1 VSTPGVPRRAARY
14 ARRLARR
21 GAKAAFQYARRRGPP
36 ELHVFVAGA
45 QRSGTNMVMN
55 VLERSLDTTVYH
67 ERDPRAFER
76 YLMRE
81 PEVIDELVAR
91 ARGRVFVIK
100 TLCEMDR
107 LPSLMERYQPAKTLW
122 LFRHYDAAV
131 QSSLRSFNTVA
142 GQVSEVVRDP
152 ARGGW
157 MGRGMSDETLAR
169 VRALHH
175 LGMNDASRVA
185 LFWYMRNRLLFDTGL
200 ADDAR
205 VLPVRYERL
214 LDAPHERL
222 TPMFASIGLEYRRAM
237 GRHVAPRPDRRR
249 EPPAIEPS
257 VRRACDELL
266 AALESAGPERAAAA

>member
-1 VSTPGVPRRAARY
+1 MCHRA
-14 ARRLARR
+14 
-21 GAKAAFQYARRRGPP
+21 AKAAVQYGRHGLRG
-36 ELHVFVAGA
+36 ERAGLHVFVAGA

-55 VLERSLDTTVYH
+55 VLDRSLETTVYH
-67 ERDPRAFER
+67 ERDPRAFDR

-100 TLCEMDR
+100 ALCEMDR

-122 LFRHYDAAV
+122 VYRHYDGAV
-131 QSSLRSFNTVA
+131 QSSLRSFSTVA
-142 GQVSEVVRDP
+142 AQVSEVVRDP

-157 MGRGMSDETLAR
+157 MGRGMSDETLGR
-169 VRALHH
+169 IRALHH
-175 LGMNDASRVA
+175 PGMNDASRVA

-200 ADDAR
+200 ATDPR

-222 TPMFASIGLEYRRAM
+222 QPMFASIGLEYRRNM
-237 GRHVAPRPDRRR
+237 GRHVAPPPDRRR
-249 EPPAIEPS
+249 EPPAIEPT

-266 AALESAGPERAAAA
+266 AALDRAGSSRAAA